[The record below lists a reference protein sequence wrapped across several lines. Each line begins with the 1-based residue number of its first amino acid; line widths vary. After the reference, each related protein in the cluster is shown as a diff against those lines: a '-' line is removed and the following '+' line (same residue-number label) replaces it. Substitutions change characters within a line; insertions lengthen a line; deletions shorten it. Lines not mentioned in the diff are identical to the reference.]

1 MVRPKRKTTTTT
13 RHRRNTKRALI
24 SASMSTSASA
34 AKVPSLDIKSSADVK
49 KALEIMQK
57 FPLTIILV
65 FASWCPHCHTYMKEW
80 NKYKSLPNRTSP
92 MVSVENNNSA
102 ELFKHLRGSKGEEV
116 AVNAFPTV
124 FVSKPSNNATNMV
137 EPISTSD
144 RSSMVT
150 LLNKGSEAVSNEP
163 AATFQESPMFVEKN
177 VAGSANISTEA
188 PESGPGSSNN
198 YLSNSMGSINDY
210 MGSAESAAASNS
222 NSLQNASNFTESIR
236 TTGTNAS
243 TRIPSNGRNGTNAQT
258 NATSA
263 GVTPFRK
270 ATGLSKAVKNAVRT
284 STQRRR
290 NVASASASAS
300 AAASNSI
307 LSPINRFAK
316 PPRKEQSYNLI
327 SGGGNGNSC
336 GATALPGGPSGLIKL
351 QGGGLAPNGSLYAA
365 LSQYAAA
372 ITQTRKNSK

>member
-13 RHRRNTKRALI
+13 RRRRNTKRALT

-34 AKVPSLDIKSSADVK
+34 AKVPSLDIKSPADVK

-57 FPLTIILV
+57 FPLTVILV

-102 ELFKHLRGSKGEEV
+102 ELLKQLRGSKGEEV
-116 AVNAFPTV
+116 VVNAFPTV
-124 FVSKPSNNATNMV
+124 FVSKPSSNATNMV

-150 LLNKGSEAVSNEP
+150 LLNKGSDAVSKEP
-163 AATFQESPMFVEKN
+163 TSVSEDPMTVEED
-177 VAGSANISTEA
+177 VAGSANMSAEE

-198 YLSNSMGSINDY
+198 YLSNSMGS
-210 MGSAESAAASNS
+210 AEPTAVSNS
-222 NSLQNASNFTESIR
+222 NSLRNASNFTESIR
-236 TTGTNAS
+236 TTL
-243 TRIPSNGRNGTNAQT
+243 SNGRDSTNAQTSAQTNART

-270 ATGLSKAVKNAVRT
+270 ATGLSKAVKNAVRA

-290 NVASASASAS
+290 NVASASGSF
-300 AAASNSI
+300 AASNSI
-307 LSPINRFAK
+307 LPAINRFAK

-327 SGGGNGNSC
+327 SGGGGSC
-336 GATALPGGPSGLIKL
+336 GNGGPSGLIKL

-365 LSQYAAA
+365 LRQYAAA
-372 ITQTRKNSK
+372 TTQTRKNSK